1 MKAIL
6 PISTASVKKLYA
18 DKRNFNLANTCIV
31 CRERNMLAAW
41 MVCCSE
47 KD

>member
-6 PISTASVKKLYA
+6 PISTTCVKKLSA

-31 CRERNMLAAW
+31 YSEERNMLAAK
-41 MVCCSE
+41 VCCSE